1 MVECAAEN
9 QPFQRSNVLT
19 IRPAMEYSYTAM
31 ADRPHNPDP
40 RRFRRSLA
48 GQALVRRRPPPRVVR
63 GATPPPKVAG
73 KLLTRL
79 LLGLA
84 LVSALLIVAGARGV
98 YVAYAHLG
106 TSRGDGREELPN
118 LAGVQSPRL

>member
-48 GQALVRRRPPPRVVR
+48 GQPLVRRRPPPRVIR
-63 GATPPPKVAG
+63 GAAPPPKVAG

-79 LLGLA
+79 LLGLGV
-84 LVSALLIVAGARGV
+84 LVGLLVLVGAGS
-98 YVAYAHLG
+98 AYAAYAQ
-106 TSRGDGREELPN
+106 
-118 LAGVQSPRL
+118 LAN